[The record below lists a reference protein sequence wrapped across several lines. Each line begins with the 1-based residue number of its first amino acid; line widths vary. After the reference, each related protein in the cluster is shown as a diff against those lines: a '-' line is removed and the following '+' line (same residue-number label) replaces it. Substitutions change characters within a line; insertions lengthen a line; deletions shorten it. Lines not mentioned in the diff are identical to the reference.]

1 MPYIIVGAALIVI
14 GVLWLSLYIF
24 TSRKTTVET
33 TDMNPVNATEAD
45 IARVEEAQRKLRVTY
60 IKTAV
65 NMLVPVSYTHLI
77 RQSAMSWMMLKTK
90 IKYTFLSIYTI
101 CRNLWR
107 RQTL

>member
-45 IARVEEAQRKLRVTY
+45 IARVEEAQRKLRATY
-60 IKTAV
+60 I
-65 NMLVPVSYTHLI
+65 NMLVPCLFIGVGIFCLAVAVVRFAGLI
-77 RQSAMSWMMLKTK
+77 
-90 IKYTFLSIYTI
+90 
-101 CRNLWR
+101 
-107 RQTL
+107 

>member
-1 MPYIIVGAALIVI
+1 MMPYIIVGAALIVI

-45 IARVEEAQRKLRVTY
+45 IARVEEAQRKLRATY

-65 NMLVPVSYTHLI
+65 NMLFPCFFIGVGIFCLAVAVVRFAGLI
-77 RQSAMSWMMLKTK
+77 
-90 IKYTFLSIYTI
+90 
-101 CRNLWR
+101 
-107 RQTL
+107 

>member
-45 IARVEEAQRKLRVTY
+45 IARVEEA
-60 IKTAV
+60 
-65 NMLVPVSYTHLI
+65 
-77 RQSAMSWMMLKTK
+77 
-90 IKYTFLSIYTI
+90 
-101 CRNLWR
+101 
-107 RQTL
+107 